1 MKKYH
6 FFWGGIYSNWY
17 KSPFSVEIG
26 SERNRMNFNCGEQ
39 YMMYCK
45 AALNNDKDSIALIMA
60 EKDPR
65 KQKALG
71 RKVKNFDSSLWDK
84 HKEEVMLIG
93 LTEKFKQN
101 PELLT
106 QLLAED
112 CETFV
117 EASPHDRI
125 WGIGF
130 DATNAMAHESEWGE
144 NLLGKIITQIRNNLK
159 E

>member
-1 MKKYH
+1 
-6 FFWGGIYSNWY
+6 
-17 KSPFSVEIG
+17 
-26 SERNRMNFNCGEQ
+26 
-39 YMMYCK
+39 MYCK

-84 HKEEVMLIG
+84 HKEEIMLIG

-130 DATNAMAHESEWGE
+130 DAANAMAHESEWGE